1 MEFKDKVKTF
11 EMELEEINKNIFKQ
25 TEREKKMAQAGSIEQ
40 LSQVSRNKLDEINA
54 LINEYNQRAAEILVR
69 KDSGEFK
76 NFVPEHVQN
85 LVKQETEA
93 HLAKYETKV
102 DALLKDSLGWLS
114 IGLNKKEE
122 IRFPFRKST
131 DFQKAQLGE
140 MKSMRAQTFVNSVK
154 NENIILN
161 ELLMA
166 YRSNDNDY
174 LNSLVNYILIEEPEN
189 EKEKFDLLEARPE
202 RVKLYAD
209 VRKLYKDFAEK
220 NNLNILDIAVQTLL
234 VVATETNQFLTA
246 IKDKS
251 IYFMPK
257 RMAAKMDQNE
267 VARNIE
273 AVNGSS
279 PYWETKL
286 ESLIFAHQIV

>member
-1 MEFKDKVKTF
+1 MELKDNFKTF
-11 EMELEEINKNIFKQ
+11 EMELEELNKIIYKQ
-25 TEREKKMAQAGSIEQ
+25 NEREKKMAQVGSIEQ
-40 LSQVSRNKLDEINA
+40 ISQVSRNKLDEINN
-54 LINEYNQRAAEILVR
+54 LINEYLQRSAEILVR

-76 NFVPEHVQN
+76 PYTPEYVQN

-102 DALLKDSLGWLS
+102 DAFLKDSLSWLS

-122 IRFPFRKST
+122 IRFPFRTST

-140 MKSMRAQTFVNSVK
+140 MKSMRAQTFLNSVE
-154 NENIILN
+154 NPNIILS
-161 ELLMA
+161 ELLSA
-166 YRSNDNDY
+166 YRSNDEDY
-174 LNSLVNYILIEEPEN
+174 FNSLVNYILMEEPED
-189 EKEKFDLLEARPE
+189 EKEKFDLLEDRPE
-202 RVKLYAD
+202 RVKLYTD
-209 VRKLYKDFAEK
+209 VRKLYKDFADK
-220 NNLNILDIAVQTLL
+220 NNLTVLDIAVQTLL
-234 VVATETNQFLTA
+234 VVSTEATQFLAA

-257 RMAAKMDQNE
+257 RMAEKMDQNE

-273 AVNGSS
+273 AVNGST

-286 ESLIFAHQIV
+286 ESLKFVHQIV